1 MSRFEAAN
9 LIRVFD
15 FYLASMFLLSFAR
28 RYVVY
33 WDALRLLVSLR
44 GRWPK
49 LLDRLRQHHGV
60 LVTREVIRP
69 LLVALGLTAIQMICS
84 RVIWPRAELTVWEVD
99 QSGWRLALVLVS
111 AVPMIA
117 VDVYFLIRVGRFD
130 RTETEKYLDLA
141 EHWLASWKTPLIRL
155 GTLGYVNPDRMV
167 EDELK
172 KGLREIGA
180 TVSWASRW
188 VAIQVTCRV
197 AFGLVIW
204 LTWAWG
210 GSSPAVATAGP

>member
-49 LLDRLRQHHGV
+49 LLGRLRQHHGE

-69 LLVALGLTAIQMICS
+69 LLIALGLTVIQMVCS
-84 RVIWPRAELTVWEVD
+84 RVIWPRAALTVWEVE
-99 QSGWRLALVLVS
+99 QSWWRLATVLVA
-111 AVPMIA
+111 AVPMVI
-117 VDVYFLIRVGRFD
+117 VDVYFLVRVGRFD

-172 KGLREIGA
+172 KGLREIGE
-180 TVSWASRW
+180 TVGWASRW
-188 VAIQVTCRV
+188 VAIQVACRV

-204 LTWAWG
+204 LMWAW
-210 GSSPAVATAGP
+210 

>member
-33 WDALRLLVSLR
+33 WDALRLLVALR

-69 LLVALGLTAIQMICS
+69 LLVALGLTVIQMICS
-84 RVIWPRAELTVWEVD
+84 RVIWPQAELTVREVE
-99 QSGWRLALVLVS
+99 QSWWRLATVLVA
-111 AVPMIA
+111 AVPMVA
-117 VDVYFLIRVGRFD
+117 VDVYFLVRVGRFD

-180 TVSWASRW
+180 TVGWASRW
-188 VAIQVTCRV
+188 VAIQVACRV

-204 LTWAWG
+204 LTWAWSG
-210 GSSPAVATAGP
+210 